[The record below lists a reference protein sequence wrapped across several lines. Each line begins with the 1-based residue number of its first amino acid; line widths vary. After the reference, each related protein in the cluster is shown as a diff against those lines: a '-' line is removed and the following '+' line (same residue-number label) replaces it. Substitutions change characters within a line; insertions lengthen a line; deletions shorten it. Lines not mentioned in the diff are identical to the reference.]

1 MTLCIQALKSMGVIV
16 PLNPENFIDD
26 ENNMQIVRNNVPEKI
41 KFCQWKR
48 VAVEHKGRKKMV
60 MKIVDTELEKSDF
73 LIHFKKEIVE
83 FCSHVARVK
92 RQYAEI
98 QTLKANL
105 NNNEV
110 IIHMDFAENYV
121 CKTVEEVQSAYW
133 TQMGVTLHPVVIYF
147 NNEGSLQHKSIV
159 LVSDEMGHNSATVLV
174 FIDKIIPEVKLL
186 MPTVSV
192 IHYWTDSPTSQYRNK
207 YIFQLIANH
216 KQIFGIRAVWN
227 YFEAGHGKGPC
238 DGLGGTTKR
247 MADEA
252 VKSGKVV
259 IQDATDFFAWTQS
272 VI

>member
-1 MTLCIQALKSMGVIV
+1 MFT
-16 PLNPENFIDD
+16 
-26 ENNMQIVRNNVPEKI
+26 
-41 KFCQWKR
+41 
-48 VAVEHKGRKKMV
+48 
-60 MKIVDTELEKSDF
+60 
-73 LIHFKKEIVE
+73 
-83 FCSHVARVK
+83 RVK

-110 IIHMDFAENYV
+110 IIHMNFAENYV

-133 TQMGVTLHPVVIYF
+133 TQTGVTLHPVVIYF

-159 LVSDEMGHNSATVLV
+159 LVSDEMGHNSATVPV

-216 KQIFGIRAVWN
+216 KQIFGIRAVW
-227 YFEAGHGKGPC
+227 H
-238 DGLGGTTKR
+238 
-247 MADEA
+247 
-252 VKSGKVV
+252 
-259 IQDATDFFAWTQS
+259 
-272 VI
+272 

>member
-1 MTLCIQALKSMGVIV
+1 MGVIV

-26 ENNMQIVRNNVPEKI
+26 EKNMQIVRTNVSEKI

-73 LIHFKKEIVE
+73 LIHLEKEIVE
-83 FCSHVARVK
+83 FCLHVARIK

-110 IIHMDFAENYV
+110 IIHMDFNENYV
-121 CKTVEEVQSAYW
+121 CKTMEEVQSAYW
-133 TQMGVTLHPVVIYF
+133 TQTGVTLHPVVIYWTQTGVTLHPVVIYF
-147 NNEGSLQHKSIV
+147 NNEGSLQSIV
-159 LVSDEMGHNSATVLV
+159 LVSDEMGHNSAKVVV

-192 IHYWTDSPTSQYRNK
+192 IHYWTDGPTN
-207 YIFQLIANH
+207 
-216 KQIFGIRAVWN
+216 
-227 YFEAGHGKGPC
+227 
-238 DGLGGTTKR
+238 
-247 MADEA
+247 
-252 VKSGKVV
+252 
-259 IQDATDFFAWTQS
+259 
-272 VI
+272 